1 MSSNFQIQ
9 QWIII
14 MHSLSTQC
22 NAVTQSHINY
32 PNISLIS
39 INGSSTNNQ
48 HFYAEL
54 NMYDWLYA
62 CMYVCMIYF

>member
-1 MSSNFQIQ
+1 
-9 QWIII
+9 

-54 NMYDWLYA
+54 NMYD
-62 CMYVCMIYF
+62 